1 MQMKQLVIR
10 TTSIVALVSVSAAGS
25 FAQSSNTPV
34 SNANTSVVANTNHAI
49 GVQHVVHLDSMA
61 PAPLP
66 PRAITRGKAITLG
79 IVIGGAVGATAGY
92 LIGRDNC
99 ETCKDSMSAAV
110 PTALGF
116 VGGAALG
123 AFVAAQ
129 NVPPGEPQMSHLP
142 ARKLGGLKLA
152 SFR

>member
-10 TTSIVALVSVSAAGS
+10 TTSIAALVSVSAASS
-25 FAQSSNTPV
+25 FAQSIETPSN
-34 SNANTSVVANTNHAI
+34 NANISVVANTNHAA
-49 GVQHVVHLDSMA
+49 GLQHVAHLDSMA

-79 IVIGGAVGATAGY
+79 IVIGGAIGATAGY

-99 ETCKDSMSAAV
+99 DTCKDSMSAAV

-142 ARKLGGLKLA
+142 ARKLGGFKMA
-152 SFR
+152 TFR